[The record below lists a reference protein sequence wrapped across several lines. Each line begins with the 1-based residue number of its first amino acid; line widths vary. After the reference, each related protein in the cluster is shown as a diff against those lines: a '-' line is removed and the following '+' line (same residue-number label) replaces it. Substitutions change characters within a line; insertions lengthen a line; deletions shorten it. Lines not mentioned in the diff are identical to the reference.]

1 MWSLILQV
9 LRRNSAAKAP
19 GHAPAGRDYL
29 CPEVAASDA
38 HTASEASEPAS
49 AVKPALRA
57 TAVLGAV

>member
-1 MWSLILQV
+1 MP
-9 LRRNSAAKAP
+9 RD
-19 GHAPAGRDYL
+19 AGRDYL

>member
-1 MWSLILQV
+1 MP
-9 LRRNSAAKAP
+9 RD
-19 GHAPAGRDYL
+19 AGRDYLCPL

-38 HTASEASEPAS
+38 HTANEASEPAS